1 MDPIERIERATA
13 FAEDK
18 VAEVKPADM
27 AMPTPCAEFDVKAL
41 LNHLIGNLGILA
53 TVAKGERAERSE
65 GDQFGSDP
73 GAVYRRRRTELLS
86 ALSAPGVLDRDW
98 VMPFGTLPGQ
108 TMGGIA
114 FIEHLTHG
122 WDVAKATGQD
132 ATIPADLV
140 DEAMRVVT
148 PMGDFLRMPGVFGP
162 PLDVPDSASAQDK
175 FVAFTGRTP

>member
-65 GDQFGSDP
+65 ADQFES
-73 GAVYRRRRTELLS
+73 E
-86 ALSAPGVLDRDW
+86 
-98 VMPFGTLPGQ
+98 PGQ